1 MDNRLTCVLSR
12 GQWCK
17 PESVHY
23 LHSRYSFYLW
33 CKDHSLV
40 KDLAKNECQNI
51 QMKKMYRY
59 GGVSDCY
66 REFKTIAESK
76 KTEITVKTGR
86 RYDIK

>member
-12 GQWCK
+12 EQWCK

-40 KDLAKNECQNI
+40 KDLAKN
-51 QMKKMYRY
+51 
-59 GGVSDCY
+59 VS
-66 REFKTIAESK
+66 EHPNLKNVLI
-76 KTEITVKTGR
+76 
-86 RYDIK
+86 